1 MRSACCVG
9 GALAMP
15 TPVSQGSYDSD
26 SSYDS
31 DDAARDEAEEAE
43 EAEELDEDADSKQ
56 ETRRRWAAENA
67 AANAA
72 TKELAASGALS
83 VGMLVERRAMGRTE
97 WREGYIT

>member
-43 EAEELDEDADSKQ
+43 ELDEDADSKQ
-56 ETRRRWAAENA
+56 ETPRRWAAENA